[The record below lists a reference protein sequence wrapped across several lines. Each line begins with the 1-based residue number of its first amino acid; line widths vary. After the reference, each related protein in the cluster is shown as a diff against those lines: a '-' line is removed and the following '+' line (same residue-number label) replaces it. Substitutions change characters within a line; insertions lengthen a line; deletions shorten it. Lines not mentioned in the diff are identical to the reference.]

1 MMAVRFSPL
10 FELRD
15 EFDRMRNQVEH
26 FFGAARAGRPALDPA
41 GFPALNAWEDADSY
55 HVEAELPG
63 LALEDLEISLTE
75 GDTLAIKGQR
85 KAPAEHGGNWH
96 RRERAFG
103 EFERTLKLPAAVDA
117 DKVEASLKL
126 GVLSV
131 KLPKAPELKP
141 RRIEI
146 KAQ

>member
-26 FFGAARAGRPALDPA
+26 FFGAARGSRPPLDPA
-41 GFPALNAWEDADSY
+41 GYPALNAWEDAESY
-55 HVEAELPG
+55 SVEAELPG
-63 LALEDLEISLTE
+63 LALEDLEISLSE
-75 GDTLAIKGQR
+75 ADTLTIKGQR
-85 KAPAEHGGNWH
+85 KEPVNEGGNWH

-103 EFERTLKLPAAVDA
+103 QFERTLKLPGAVDA
-117 DKVEASLKL
+117 ERVEASLKL
-126 GVLSV
+126 GVLTV

-141 RRIEI
+141 RKIEV
-146 KAQ
+146 KAL